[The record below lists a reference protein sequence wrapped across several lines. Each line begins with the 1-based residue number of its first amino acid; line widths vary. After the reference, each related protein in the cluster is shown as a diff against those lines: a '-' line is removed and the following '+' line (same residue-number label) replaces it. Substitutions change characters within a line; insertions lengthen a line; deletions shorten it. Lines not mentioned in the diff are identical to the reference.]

1 MNQSNFNCKII
12 TLYPELFPGPLAAS
26 VTGRALKN
34 KIWTMETI
42 NLRNFGKGKH
52 KKVDDKPA
60 SGGPGMV
67 LKPDVLDAAIEY
79 SLGGIEVSA
88 KRKILYMSP
97 KGKPLNQSYAESLC
111 KLREIIIICGRFEG
125 VDERVLLKNKIEE
138 VSIGDYV
145 LSGGELAAMTLLDC
159 VVRLLPGTLGN
170 PKSKEK
176 ESFYDDLLEAPQ
188 FTKPILWK
196 GLKVPDILLSGNHQK
211 IFKWRQK
218 ASENETKKKR
228 PDLYIKY
235 VEKKKK

>member
-1 MNQSNFNCKII
+1 MNKPKLNVKII

-34 KIWTMETI
+34 KIWNIETI
-42 NLRNFGKGKH
+42 NLRDFGKGRH

-67 LKPDVLDAAIEY
+67 LKPDVIDEAIRY
-79 SLGGIEVSA
+79 SLGGNEVSA
-88 KRKILYMSP
+88 KRKLLYMSP
-97 KGKPLNQSYAESLC
+97 KGRRFDQNYAESLC
-111 KLREIIIICGRFEG
+111 HVSEITIICGRFEG
-125 VDERVLLKNKIEE
+125 IDERVFVKNRIEE
-138 VSIGDYV
+138 VSVGDYV

-170 PKSKEK
+170 PKSKDK
-176 ESFYDDLLEAPQ
+176 ESFCDNLLEAPH
-188 FTKPILWK
+188 FTKPILWN
-196 GLKVPDILLSGNHQK
+196 GLQVPEILLSGNHEK
-211 IFKWRQK
+211 IHEWRKK